1 MFGWI
6 RDLAARAAAYLR
18 PVPMLPRVTVGDL
31 DPYRP
36 QASGSFPVT
45 RNVFDDGEKFFG
57 GFGATQLL
65 TADYWTLRARSTQL
79 FETNLYARGIIRRL
93 VTNEI
98 NTGLHLEAEP
108 EEGVLG
114 VEEDSLADWS
124 ETVENRFRLWAKNP
138 WLCDHDERRTFGALQ
153 AQIRME
159 ALVAGDV
166 LVVLRQDRRTG
177 LPRVQLISGS
187 AVQTPMRAPRR
198 GSRILHGVELDAR
211 DRHAAFWVRQRDGN
225 SKRLPA
231 FGEKSGRRIAWL
243 VYGTERRLDDVRG
256 KPILSLILQSL
267 REIDRYRDS
276 TQRKAVINSMLAMF
290 VKKGEERMGSRP
302 LGGAATVK
310 GTVID
315 NTADEPQRTYNVAEF
330 IPGVILDELQ
340 VGEEPTAFPSNGTD
354 EKFGDFE
361 EAIIQGVAWALEVPP
376 EILRLAFSNNYS
388 ASAAAIN
395 EFKIYLNA
403 MRTRFGDEVTQHVYV
418 DWLLSETLT
427 GKVEAPGLLEAWR
440 DPAQYDIFAAWI
452 GACWSGQIKPS
463 TDIFKQARG
472 YEKLLEQGLITRSRA
487 AREMTGMKFSKIVQ
501 QLARENA
508 ALALALE
515 PLDGEDPE
523 VAVELAQETQTADQL
538 EDQLEEQ
545 EEEEAA

>member
-1 MFGWI
+1 MFGWL
-6 RDLAARAAAYLR
+6 RGLVAMAAAYFR
-18 PVPMLPRVTVGDL
+18 PTPPMLPSINV
-31 DPYRP
+31 
-36 QASGSFPVT
+36 ASLPGSYPVT
-45 RNVFDDGEKFFG
+45 RYKWDDGEKFIG
-57 GFGATQLL
+57 GFGSTDLL

-98 NTGLHLEAEP
+98 NTGLHLEATP
-108 EEGVLG
+108 EEAVLG
-114 VEEDSLADWS
+114 VEEDSLSEWS
-124 ETVENRFRLWAKNP
+124 ENIENRFRIWGKNP
-138 WLCDHDERRTFGALQ
+138 WLCDHQERRTFGALQ
-153 AQIRME
+153 AQIRLE

-198 GSRILHGVELDAR
+198 GHRILHGVELDPR
-211 DRHAAFWVRQRDGN
+211 DRHVGFWVTQRDGI

-243 VYGTERRLDDVRG
+243 VYGTERRLDAVRG
-256 KPILSLILQSL
+256 KPLLSLILQSL

-276 TQRKAVINSMLAMF
+276 VQRKATINSMLAMF
-290 VKKGEERMGSRP
+290 IRKTEERMGTRP
-302 LGGAATVK
+302 LGGGAVVA
-310 GTVID
+310 GTLID
-315 NTADEPQRTYNVAEF
+315 KTADEPQRTYNVAEF
-330 IPGVILDELQ
+330 IPGLILDELQ
-340 VGEEPTAFPSNGTD
+340 VGEEPQGFSNNGTD

-361 EAIIQGVAWALEVPP
+361 EAIVAGVAWALEIPP

-418 DWLLSETLT
+418 DWLLSEALL
-427 GKVEAPGLLEAWR
+427 GKVEVPGLLEAWR
-440 DPAQYDIFAAWI
+440 DPSQYDLFGAWI
-452 GACWSGQIKPS
+452 SACWAGQIKPS
-463 TDIFKQARG
+463 TDVFKQARG
-472 YEKLLEQGLITRSRA
+472 YEMLIENGLITRARA

-508 ALALALE
+508 ALAEALE
-515 PLDGEDPE
+515 PLEEDEGPDDSAE
-523 VAVELAQETQTADQL
+523 ASALEQETRTADQL
-538 EDQLEEQ
+538 EDEED
-545 EEEEAA
+545 ERAA